1 MTPHIEAKKE
11 DIANVVIMPGD
22 PKRAQ
27 FIAEKYL
34 DNYKC
39 INTVRNMFGFTGYYK
54 GKRVTVMAH
63 GMGIPSVGIYSYE
76 LYKFYDVDTI
86 IRIGTAGSYT
96 NELNVSDLVLVSE
109 CFSDSNYAYAQ
120 TGEKSKILTPSKE
133 INEKIG
139 GIAKKMRI
147 NILEAKIYSS
157 DVFYTKDVIFEKMRD
172 EFGCKCVEM
181 ESFGLFQNAKF
192 LNKKAACI
200 LTISDSF
207 VSKKELTSEER
218 QNSLTKMIELSLETA
233 LEL

>member
-11 DIANVVIMPGD
+11 DIANIVIMPGD

-39 INTVRNMFGFTGYYK
+39 INTVRNMLGFTGYYK

-76 LYKFYDVDTI
+76 LYKFYDEDTI

-139 GIAKKMRI
+139 GIAKK
-147 NILEAKIYSS
+147 
-157 DVFYTKDVIFEKMRD
+157 
-172 EFGCKCVEM
+172 CV
-181 ESFGLFQNAKF
+181 
-192 LNKKAACI
+192 
-200 LTISDSF
+200 
-207 VSKKELTSEER
+207 
-218 QNSLTKMIELSLETA
+218 
-233 LEL
+233 